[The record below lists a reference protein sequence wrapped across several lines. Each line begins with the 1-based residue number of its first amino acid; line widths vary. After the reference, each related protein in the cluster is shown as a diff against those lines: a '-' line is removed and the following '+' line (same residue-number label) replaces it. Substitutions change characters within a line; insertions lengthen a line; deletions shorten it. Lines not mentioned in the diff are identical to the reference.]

1 MPQSLLVT
9 VTIGISALAFVLEKK
24 TKWGKQISGV
34 VIGMFTMILL
44 ANLHIVPEKSEVY
57 DFVYSWIVP
66 IAIPMFLFKANLVSI
81 FKETGKVLIAFIL
94 GGIGTIIGAI
104 TMFFILGGTKELIKP
119 LGLFTA
125 TYVGG
130 TINFVAIS
138 ELLKI
143 EGDTLAA
150 AVAADNVVM
159 AFLIIGLFFIA
170 VNNFFR
176 KFFKFDDKDY
186 LEEIEIE
193 DNGAI
198 YPLDIVYTISI
209 ATVIATFSMF
219 ISSYLKGIP
228 HILISTAITVAL
240 ATSFPSFFGKIKGS
254 EEIGIFF
261 MYMFFTVV
269 GASANIHTI
278 IQKGLYLFVFAG
290 GTILIHLIFILTT
303 GYFFKIPLP
312 EILIASNANIGGPTT
327 ACGMAMAKKWEKL
340 VVPSVLVGLFGY
352 VIATLLAYNIVQIV
366 AYFVK

>member
-1 MPQSLLVT
+1 MPQPLLVAI
-9 VTIGISALAFVLEKK
+9 TIAITALAFVLEKK

-34 VIGMFTMILL
+34 VIGMFTMILF
-44 ANLHIVPEKSEVY
+44 ANLHIVPEKSSVY

-104 TMFFILGGTKELIKP
+104 TMFFVLGGKETLLQP

-125 TYVGG
+125 TYIGG

-143 EGDTLAA
+143 KGDTLAA

-159 AFLIIGLFFIA
+159 AFLIIGLFFISA
-170 VNNFFR
+170 SNFFR
-176 KFFKFDDKDY
+176 KFFKFKDSDY
-186 LEEIEIE
+186 LEDIELE
-193 DNGAI
+193 ENNGI
-198 YPLDIVYTISI
+198 SPLDIVYTISI

-219 ISSYLKGIP
+219 LATYLKEIP
-228 HILISTAITVAL
+228 HILISTVITVVL
-240 ATSFPSFFGKIKGS
+240 ATVFPSFFGEIKGS

-290 GTILIHLIFILTT
+290 GTILIHLIFILVT
-303 GYFFKIPLP
+303 GYIFKIPLP

-352 VIATLLAYNIVQIV
+352 VIATIIAYNVVLIIRSLL
-366 AYFVK
+366 

>member
-1 MPQSLLVT
+1 MNTPLLAGIT
-9 VTIGISALAFVLEKK
+9 VAISAAAFILENK

-34 VIGMFTMILL
+34 VIGMFTMIFL
-44 ANLHIVPEKSEVY
+44 ANINLVPAKSEVY

-81 FKETGKVLIAFIL
+81 FKETGKMLVAFIL
-94 GGIGTIIGAI
+94 GGIGTIMGAI
-104 TMFFILGGTKELIKP
+104 TMFFVLGGTKELIKP

-143 EGDTLAA
+143 KGDTLAA

-170 VNNFFR
+170 ANNFFR
-176 KFFKFDDKDY
+176 RFFKFDDKDY

-219 ISSYLKGIP
+219 ISQYLKGIP
-228 HILISTAITVAL
+228 HILISTMITVIL
-240 ATSFPSFFGKIKGS
+240 ATSFPSFFQEINGS
-254 EEIGIFF
+254 EDIGIFL

-269 GASANIHTI
+269 GASANIGTI
-278 IQKGLYLFVFAG
+278 LEKGIYLFVFAG
-290 GTILIHLIFILTT
+290 GTILIHLIFILVS

-312 EILIASNANIGGPTT
+312 EILVASNANIGGPTT

-352 VIATLLAYNIVQIV
+352 VIATIVGYNV
-366 AYFVK
+366 VKILEILIK

>member
-1 MPQSLLVT
+1 MPQSLLVA

-240 ATSFPSFFGKIKGS
+240 ATSFPSFFGEIKGS

-327 ACGMAMAKKWEKL
+327 SCGMAMAKKWEKL

>member
-1 MPQSLLVT
+1 MPTPLIVAI
-9 VTIGISALAFVLEKK
+9 TIGITALAFILEKK
-24 TKWGKQISGV
+24 TKWGKQVSGV

-44 ANLHIVPEKSEVY
+44 ANLHIVPEKSGVY

-104 TMFFILGGTKELIKP
+104 TMFFVLGGTKDLLKP
-119 LGLFTA
+119 LGLFSA
-125 TYVGG
+125 TYIGG

-143 EGDTLAA
+143 KGDTLAA

-159 AFLIIGLFFIA
+159 AFLIIGLFFISA
-170 VNNFFR
+170 SKFFR
-176 KFFKFDDKDY
+176 KFFKFEDKDY
-186 LEEIEIE
+186 LEDLEIE

-198 YPLDIVYTISI
+198 YPLDIVYTVSI
-209 ATVIATFSMF
+209 ATIIASVSMF
-219 ISSYLKGIP
+219 LATLLNGIP
-228 HILISTAITVAL
+228 HILISTAITVIL
-240 ATSFPSFFGKIKGS
+240 ATSFPSFFGNIRGS
-254 EEIGIFF
+254 EEIGIFL

-278 IQKGLYLFVFAG
+278 LHKGLYLFAFAG
-290 GTILIHLIFILTT
+290 GTIAIHLIFILIT
-303 GYFFKIPLP
+303 GYIFKIPLP

-352 VIATLLAYNIVQIV
+352 VVATIVAYNIVAIV
-366 AYFVK
+366 SKFVN